1 VQALTEKI
9 QQEPRNALLYLQRG
23 ELQRHLEHWDLAKH
37 DLDRAEQL
45 DRNLTAVHLSRALLL
60 MESGRPD
67 DALRSVDRFLT
78 SEPKRADAHETR
90 GRILFRLGR
99 LAESE
104 GAFSKAIELIDYP
117 TPDLYLARLDVI
129 LARGPAFRGQA
140 LDSLDEGIA
149 RLGPIVTLELAA
161 IELERCMKNWDGAL
175 RRVERLARVSPR
187 QESWL
192 VRRGDILSE
201 AGRNAEARAAYAQ
214 ALEAIESLPERYR
227 TAPATKKLEVH
238 AQRQLRID

>member
-1 VQALTEKI
+1 
-9 QQEPRNALLYLQRG
+9 
-23 ELQRHLEHWDLAKH
+23 
-37 DLDRAEQL
+37 
-45 DRNLTAVHLSRALLL
+45 
-60 MESGRPD
+60 
-67 DALRSVDRFLT
+67 
-78 SEPKRADAHETR
+78 
-90 GRILFRLGR
+90 
-99 LAESE
+99 
-104 GAFSKAIELIDYP
+104 
-117 TPDLYLARLDVI
+117 
-129 LARGPAFRGQA
+129 
-140 LDSLDEGIA
+140 
-149 RLGPIVTLELAA
+149 
-161 IELERCMKNWDGAL
+161 MKNWDGAL